1 MPGPRAFVRA
11 IGFCLP
17 VLAMWSIFS
26 SSAADAAVWF
36 VKASAAAN
44 GNGSIVH
51 PFNSLDAV
59 QNASK
64 PGDQI
69 IVLASSASTPPLDGG
84 ITLKTGQSL
93 VGANSLSLFA
103 GANDPAPRITNSS
116 ASQNGGNAVVLAN
129 NTVVS
134 NLVIQNSWTNGV
146 LGTDV
151 TGASVLGNQITG
163 TNQSCTEGFD
173 IFPFSVVVGTTTIPI
188 PGITGGWAAIEFEY
202 ANLTGAGKVSAI
214 NNYIHDATCGDGID
228 VQLKGNTKVT
238 AELDGNVFEFLQQ
251 GVFGD
256 SFFNTVEA
264 IGTQTSDNSTLTL
277 NANYNFEDNLGNG
290 TIAEGADA
298 EGFLINLGG
307 ASVQNVNVN
316 HHTYRNSESLGG
328 PSSNG
333 FEVAEMQT
341 GGSTANVA
349 ITNSAF
355 SGSPSDILQFNFLGA
370 NGTIN
375 ASVNKSVIQDSTG
388 VGFTPVVEVGNNGTC
403 LEAYNGGLNSRLSI
417 NVNNSKLANCV
428 AQGIGIF
435 NLYAAPSIKLDVE
448 RSLIEGNTYSNL
460 ILQNSAPLDDLEVKV
475 ENSSLT
481 GSPGSG
487 IEFDQLPGGL
497 TTTSNI
503 DLGGGALGS
512 VGNNSIFGNGEDAV
526 LTDYDVDAED
536 DWWGSA
542 SGPTAAEIELIG
554 TANLQFVPFLTH
566 APF

>member
-1 MPGPRAFVRA
+1 MPGPRLFVRA

-26 SSAADAAVWF
+26 SSAANAAVWF
-36 VKASAAAN
+36 VKAAAAAN
-44 GNGSIVH
+44 GNGSIVR
-51 PFNSLDAV
+51 PFNSLGAA

-103 GANDPAPRITNSS
+103 GANDPAPRITNSG
-116 ASQNGGNAVVLAN
+116 ATQNGGNAVVLAN
-129 NTVVS
+129 NSVVS

-146 LGTDV
+146 LGTD
-151 TGASVLGNQITG
+151 
-163 TNQSCTEGFD
+163 
-173 IFPFSVVVGTTTIPI
+173 
-188 PGITGGWAAIEFEY
+188 
-202 ANLTGAGKVSAI
+202 
-214 NNYIHDATCGDGID
+214 
-228 VQLKGNTKVT
+228 VT

-264 IGTQTSDNSTLTL
+264 IGTQTSDNSILTL

-316 HHTYRNSESLGG
+316 HHIYRNTENLGG

-341 GGSTANVA
+341 GGATANVV

-375 ASVNKSVIQDSTG
+375 ASVSNSVIQNSTG

-448 RSLIEGNTYSNL
+448 RSLIEGNAFSNL

-475 ENSSLT
+475 ENSSLI

-512 VGNNSIFGNGEDAV
+512 VGNNSILGNGEDAV
-526 LTDYDVDAED
+526 LTSYDVDAEN

-542 SGPTAAEIELIG
+542 SGPTAAEIELLG

-566 APF
+566 APL